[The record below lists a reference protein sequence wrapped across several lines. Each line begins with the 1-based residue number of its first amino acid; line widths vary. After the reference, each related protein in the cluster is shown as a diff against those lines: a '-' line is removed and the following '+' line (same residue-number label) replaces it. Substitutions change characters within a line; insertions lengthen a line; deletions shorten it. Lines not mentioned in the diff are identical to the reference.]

1 MRVGF
6 LLMTTILAAS
16 TALCQEKAVMSAQSM
31 VEEARQA
38 STLSGALAV
47 AGTEPVRILY
57 IHGIGATGSGG
68 SLDLQRSICR
78 YARKMMHQECVG
90 GPTRVGDREYA
101 DDGIFAPY
109 EEAGSNGLDPKVAA
123 VRYMG
128 SPIWTTWDQWHASA
142 PFVDHYRILFRSGKS
157 VLVDEINW
165 WPLVIP
171 IKCQFMMPDETQLA
185 GRWKVRG
192 DNYLSI
198 CSRQEAGVTDVQAR
212 SFNWLQAAGYTLDEL
227 NERPN
232 RAVLI
237 NRWAKVGV
245 MDWRFSDAFLGVGPL
260 RRFISD
266 GIADL
271 LVKCIPAS
279 ADRTTHFIAVTH
291 SMGSYLLTSTLAM
304 QKWEDLGV
312 ANTMMQDRFDRLL
325 QHLDAAFFFAN
336 QIPLLVMADLDRS
349 STEFFAFGEWSRQ
362 RKAYLKASD
371 GETVGRVV
379 AWSDPDD
386 VLTWRL
392 DKDFQRWQTPP
403 GNGIK
408 VENRLVRN
416 GVRWFGLV
424 ENPESAHDNYARN
437 SKVLRALLESPLP

>member
-1 MRVGF
+1 MPAGL
-6 LLMTTILAAS
+6 LLMTMIFVAS
-16 TALCQEKAVMSAQSM
+16 TAVSQQGAAMSSQTLVDDAH
-31 VEEARQA
+31 QA
-38 STLSGALAV
+38 STLGGALAV
-47 AGTEPVRILY
+47 AGSEPVRILY

-68 SLDLQRSICR
+68 SLELQRSICR
-78 YARKMMHQECVG
+78 YASKMMHQECVG
-90 GPTRVGDREYA
+90 GPTRIGQREYA
-101 DDGIFAPY
+101 DAGIFARDVHS
-109 EEAGSNGLDPKVAA
+109 GSEGLDPMVAA

-128 SPIWTTWDQWHASA
+128 APIWTTWEQWHASA
-142 PFVDHYRILFRSGKS
+142 PFVDHYRISFRSGKS

-165 WPLVIP
+165 WPLVLP
-171 IKCQFMMPDETQLA
+171 IKCQFVMPDETLLA
-185 GRWKVRG
+185 GKWKG
-192 DNYLSI
+192 KTDNYLNI
-198 CSRQEAGVTDVQAR
+198 CSRQEAGVTGVQVR
-212 SFNWLQAAGYTLDEL
+212 SFNWLQAAGYTLEEL

-271 LVKCIPAS
+271 LAKCIPDS
-279 ADRTTHFIAVTH
+279 ANRTTHFIAVTH
-291 SMGSYLLTSTLAM
+291 SLGSYLLTSTLAM
-304 QKWEDLGV
+304 QQWDDLGV
-312 ANTMMQDRFDRLL
+312 AADSMQDRFDRLL

-336 QIPLLVMADLDRS
+336 QISLLELAHLDRPS
-349 STEFFAFGEWSRQ
+349 PQFFVFNQWSTER
-362 RKAYLKASD
+362 RAYLKARP

-392 DKDFQRWQTPP
+392 GADFQRWQTPP
-403 GNGIK
+403 ASGIK
-408 VENRLVRN
+408 VENRLVKN
-416 GVRWFGLV
+416 GVRWFWLV

-437 SKVLRALLESPLP
+437 PKVLSALMEIPPS

>member
-1 MRVGF
+1 MMAGL
-6 LLMTTILAAS
+6 LLMAMILTAS
-16 TALCQEKAVMSAQSM
+16 TALSQGNTGMSSQSM

-38 STLSGALAV
+38 STLGGALAV
-47 AGTEPVRILY
+47 AGSEPVRILY

-68 SLDLQRSICR
+68 SLELQQSICR
-78 YARKMMHQECVG
+78 YARKLMHQECMG
-90 GPTRVGDREYA
+90 GPTRIGRREYA
-101 DDGIFAPY
+101 DAGIFARDVHP
-109 EEAGSNGLDPKVAA
+109 GSGGLDPKVAA
-123 VRYMG
+123 IRYMG
-128 SPIWTTWDQWHASA
+128 APIWTTWEQWHASA
-142 PFVDHYRILFRSGKS
+142 PFVDHYRIRFRSGKS

-171 IKCQFMMPDETQLA
+171 IKCRFIMPDETRLA
-185 GRWKVRG
+185 GKWKG
-192 DNYLSI
+192 GNDNYLNI
-198 CSRQEAGVTDVQAR
+198 CSRQEAGVTGVQVR
-212 SFNWLQAAGYTLDEL
+212 SFNWLQAAGYTLQEL
-227 NERPN
+227 NQRPN

-266 GIADL
+266 GVADL
-271 LVKCIPAS
+271 LAKCIPDS
-279 ADRTTHFIAVTH
+279 ANRTTHFIAVTH
-291 SMGSYLLTSTLAM
+291 SLGSYLLTSTLAM
-304 QKWEDLGV
+304 QQWDDLGV
-312 ANTMMQDRFDRLL
+312 PANAMQDRFDRLL

-336 QIPLLVMADLDRS
+336 QIPLLTLAHLDQASPR
-349 STEFFAFGEWSRQ
+349 FFAFDQWSRE
-362 RKAYLKASD
+362 RNAYLKARP

-392 DKDFQRWQTPP
+392 GADFQRWETPP
-403 GNGIK
+403 ASGIR

-416 GVRWFGLV
+416 GVRWFWLV

-437 SKVLRALLESPLP
+437 SKVLRALMENPPL